1 MRRRIALLKHFVQNP
16 WKRDRRS
23 PLPLFLRSRDVRGMI
38 VCAVAVQRWT
48 DAQEKLKS
56 VAEIVAVI
64 VVKTVRAII
73 YRKLGAKSDIKPVA
87 MRQVAHVSDRVTPYR
102 EYSRF
107 IRWIEKG
114 EQPPGFCRLDFRA
127 RFYLNRGVPAD
138 DEVTSLLAIGAAAA
152 GQNGGFAF
160 ATTHWSMVLEA
171 HGPSPA
177 AEAALEKLC
186 RTYWRPI
193 YGFVR
198 RQGIRPEEAEDLTQG
213 FFALLLERRDLST
226 VRKEKGRL
234 RSYLLASVKHFLA
247 DEWRHAMA
255 VKRGKGHW
263 LIPLEELRESEAI
276 DVGRSDRLTPDQ
288 IYERRWALTVLEQ
301 VLARLRD
308 EYRSAGNLQFFDR
321 MKKMLMDE
329 PGRPSQAQIAS
340 EFEMTENAVKQAF
353 YRFRQRYQTLLREEI
368 AHTVAMPSDIE
379 DELRHLIAVVRA

>member
-1 MRRRIALLKHFVQNP
+1 MP
-16 WKRDRRS
+16 
-23 PLPLFLRSRDVRGMI
+23 
-38 VCAVAVQRWT
+38 
-48 DAQEKLKS
+48 
-56 VAEIVAVI
+56 AE
-64 VVKTVRAII
+64 
-73 YRKLGAKSDIKPVA
+73 
-87 MRQVAHVSDRVTPYR
+87 
-102 EYSRF
+102 
-107 IRWIEKG
+107 
-114 EQPPGFCRLDFRA
+114 
-127 RFYLNRGVPAD
+127 N
-138 DEVTSLLAIGAAAA
+138 EVTSLSAF
-152 GQNGGFAF
+152 GGNAHHGPVAF
-160 ATTHWSMVLEA
+160 TTTHWSVVLEA
-171 HGPSPA
+171 QGESPA
-177 AEAALEKLC
+177 AQQALEKLC

-213 FFALLLERRDLST
+213 FFALFLERRDLST

-263 LIPLEELRESEAI
+263 LIPWEELRESEAI
-276 DVGRSDRLTPDQ
+276 DVGRSDRLTAEQ

-308 EYRSAGNLQFFDR
+308 EYRSAGNLRFFDR

-329 PGRPSQAQIAS
+329 PGRPSQAQVAS
-340 EFEMTENAVKQAF
+340 EFDMTENAVKQAF

-368 AHTVAMPSDIE
+368 AHTIAMPSDIE